1 MASEKKA
8 KAKAKYQPSFKSV
21 ERDGK
26 RVRYTL
32 EETRQHTLD
41 IEQLL
46 PHSQVSAIV
55 RAMRAKYGVSRMRV
69 ERIAR
74 EIKDRWVREDE
85 ASGALQEN
93 RAAAIRRIDG
103 YLALAR
109 GRRDPQNPAAWVEK
123 PNHGALARY
132 ETLKANLQG
141 TFAPLK
147 VDVEYRVSA
156 SIQHVVAN
164 LTAEQ
169 VAGYL
174 AKQREMREL
183 AERAKLLLPPGE
195 AEVLPARKAGA

>member
-1 MASEKKA
+1 MAAA
-8 KAKAKYQPSFKSV
+8 KSTKGI
-21 ERDGK
+21 EERTRRDGK
-26 RVRYTL
+26 PIRYTL
-32 EETRQHTLD
+32 EEARQHRAD
-41 IEQLL
+41 VEALL
-46 PHSQVSAIV
+46 PHSTIHAVLRTLQ
-55 RAMRAKYGVSRMRV
+55 AKYPTITKA
-69 ERIAR
+69 RIIKLAR
-74 EIKDRWVREDE
+74 EVRERWVREDE

-93 RAAAIRRIDG
+93 RAAAIRRIDR
-103 YLALAR
+103 YVSLAQ
-109 GRRDPQNPAAWVEK
+109 GRRDPNNPNVWLER

-141 TFAPLK
+141 TFAPVK

>member
-8 KAKAKYQPSFKSV
+8 KYRPSFKTV
-21 ERDGK
+21 NRDGK

-32 EETRQHTLD
+32 EETRQHTTE
-41 IEQLL
+41 IEALL
-46 PHSQVSAIV
+46 PHSNVMAIV
-55 RAMRAKYGVSRMRV
+55 RSLRAKYGVSRMRV

-74 EIKDRWVREDE
+74 EIKARWVREDE
-85 ASGALQEN
+85 ASGALREN
-93 RAAAIRRIDG
+93 RASAIRRIDR
-103 YLALAR
+103 YVALAQ
-109 GRRDPQNPAAWVEK
+109 GRRDPNNPNAWIEK